1 MQPALLNS
9 WIERKEQMA
18 RPQKKGLLYF
28 PFDTDFFADLKIR
41 ALSARYGS
49 DGLIF
54 YIWLLAEIYRENGYY
69 IVWNED
75 SEDAAIASLG
85 LSEGSMKQIMTFLAS
100 RSLIVEI
107 TLASSDTIITSPN
120 IQKRYQEAAKSLRR
134 EIIVDCEIWLLNE
147 EETASFIKVTQNS
160 DKYSKNNNK
169 SVKNESK
176 SRKNP
181 TNKIKVNEMKVNER
195 EGAPAKHSYGSFGNV
210 MLLDDEFTKLA
221 DKYGADIRNDA
232 IEFLDMYIEEKG
244 YKTKSHYLAII
255 RWVVNAV
262 NERRQKQRRGY
273 QSNMPK
279 SIQPTQERVSALDEM
294 EALFQQE
301 VNGFDKGRKN

>member
-1 MQPALLNS
+1 
-9 WIERKEQMA
+9 MA

-147 EETASFIKVTQNS
+147 EETASFIKGTQNS
-160 DKYSKNNNK
+160 DKYSKNHNK

-195 EGAPAKHSYGSFGNV
+195 EGAPAKHSYGPFGNV

>member
-1 MQPALLNS
+1 
-9 WIERKEQMA
+9 MA

-160 DKYSKNNNK
+160 DKYSKNHNK

-195 EGAPAKHSYGSFGNV
+195 EGAPAKHSYGQFGNV

>member
-1 MQPALLNS
+1 
-9 WIERKEQMA
+9 MA

-28 PFDTDFFADLKIR
+28 PFDTDFFYADTKIR
-41 ALSARYGS
+41 ALQARYGS
-49 DGLIF
+49 DGLMF
-54 YIWLLAEIYRENGYY
+54 YIFLLTEIYSENGYY
-69 IVWNED
+69 IVWNAD
-75 SEDAAIASLG
+75 SEDSAMASLG

-100 RSLIVEI
+100 RSLITEI
-107 TLASSDTIITSPN
+107 TLASSDTIITSPG
-120 IQKRYQEAAKSLRR
+120 IQRRFQEAVKRLKRDFV
-134 EIIVDCEIWLLNE
+134 VDSRIWLLKE
-147 EETASFIKVTQNS
+147 EDTAPCIKVTLFENNSQNYT
-160 DKYSKNNNK
+160 DKSEKNGDK
-169 SVKNESK
+169 SEIYTTKE
-176 SRKNP
+176 RKG
-181 TNKIKVNEMKVNER
+181 KEKKGKER
-195 EGAPAKHSYGSFGNV
+195 ESAPAKHSYGPFGNV

>member
-1 MQPALLNS
+1 
-9 WIERKEQMA
+9 MA

-41 ALSARYGS
+41 ALRARYGS

-195 EGAPAKHSYGSFGNV
+195 EGAPAKHSYGPFGNV

>member
-1 MQPALLNS
+1 
-9 WIERKEQMA
+9 MA

-28 PFDTDFFADLKIR
+28 PFDTDFFYADTKIR
-41 ALSARYGS
+41 ALQARYGS
-49 DGLIF
+49 DGLMF
-54 YIWLLAEIYRENGYY
+54 YIFLLTEIYRENGYY
-69 IVWNED
+69 IVWNAD
-75 SEDAAIASLG
+75 SEDSAMASLG
-85 LSEGSMKQIMTFLAS
+85 LSDGSMKQIMTFLAS
-100 RSLIVEI
+100 RSLITEI
-107 TLASSDTIITSPN
+107 TLASSDTIITSPG
-120 IQKRYQEAAKSLRR
+120 IQRRFQEAVKRLKRDFV
-134 EIIVDCEIWLLNE
+134 VDSRIWLLKE
-147 EETASFIKVTQNS
+147 EDTAPCIKVTLFENNSQNYT
-160 DKYSKNNNK
+160 DKSEKNGDK
-169 SVKNESK
+169 SEIYTTKE
-176 SRKNP
+176 RKG
-181 TNKIKVNEMKVNER
+181 KEKKGKER
-195 EGAPAKHSYGSFGNV
+195 ESAPAKHSYGPFGNV

>member
-1 MQPALLNS
+1 
-9 WIERKEQMA
+9 MA

-85 LSEGSMKQIMTFLAS
+85 LPEGSMKQIMTFLAS

-160 DKYSKNNNK
+160 DKYSKNHNK

-195 EGAPAKHSYGSFGNV
+195 EGAPAKHSYGPFGNV

>member
-1 MQPALLNS
+1 
-9 WIERKEQMA
+9 MA

-85 LSEGSMKQIMTFLAS
+85 LPEGSMKQIMTFLAS

-147 EETASFIKVTQNS
+147 EETASFIKVAQNS
-160 DKYSKNNNK
+160 DKYSKTIINSLK
-169 SVKNESK
+169 MRVKPVK
-176 SRKNP
+176 TP
-181 TNKIKVNEMKVNER
+181 QIK
-195 EGAPAKHSYGSFGNV
+195 
-210 MLLDDEFTKLA
+210 
-221 DKYGADIRNDA
+221 
-232 IEFLDMYIEEKG
+232 
-244 YKTKSHYLAII
+244 
-255 RWVVNAV
+255 
-262 NERRQKQRRGY
+262 
-273 QSNMPK
+273 
-279 SIQPTQERVSALDEM
+279 
-294 EALFQQE
+294 
-301 VNGFDKGRKN
+301 

>member
-1 MQPALLNS
+1 
-9 WIERKEQMA
+9 MA

-134 EIIVDCEIWLLNE
+134 EIIVDDEIWLLNE
-147 EETASFIKVTQNS
+147 EDTASFIKVTQNS
-160 DKYSKNNNK
+160 DKYRKKHNK

-195 EGAPAKHSYGSFGNV
+195 ESAPAKHPYGQFGNV

-221 DKYGADIRNDA
+221 DKYGADTRNEA

>member
-1 MQPALLNS
+1 
-9 WIERKEQMA
+9 MA

-160 DKYSKNNNK
+160 DKYSKNHNK

-195 EGAPAKHSYGSFGNV
+195 ESAPAKHSYGPFGNV

-301 VNGFDKGRKN
+301 VNGIDTSRKN

>member
-1 MQPALLNS
+1 
-9 WIERKEQMA
+9 MA

-85 LSEGSMKQIMTFLAS
+85 LSEGSMKQIMIFLAS

-160 DKYSKNNNK
+160 DKYSKNHNK

-195 EGAPAKHSYGSFGNV
+195 EGAPAKHSYGPFGNV

-279 SIQPTQERVSALDEM
+279 SVQPTQERVSALDEM

-301 VNGFDKGRKN
+301 VNGVDKGRKN

>member
-1 MQPALLNS
+1 
-9 WIERKEQMA
+9 MA

-85 LSEGSMKQIMTFLAS
+85 LPEGSMKQIMTFLAS

-160 DKYSKNNNK
+160 DKYSKNHNK

-176 SRKNP
+176 TRKNP

-195 EGAPAKHSYGSFGNV
+195 EGAPAKHSYGPFGNV

-279 SIQPTQERVSALDEM
+279 SVQPTQERVSALDEM

-301 VNGFDKGRKN
+301 VNGVDKGRKN

>member
-1 MQPALLNS
+1 
-9 WIERKEQMA
+9 MA

-107 TLASSDTIITSPN
+107 TLASSDTIITSQN

-160 DKYSKNNNK
+160 DKYSKNHNK

-181 TNKIKVNEMKVNER
+181 TNKIKVNEMKVNVR
-195 EGAPAKHSYGSFGNV
+195 EGAPAKHSYGPFGNV

>member
-1 MQPALLNS
+1 
-9 WIERKEQMA
+9 MA

-100 RSLIVEI
+100 RSLIIEI

-120 IQKRYQEAAKSLRR
+120 IQKRYQEVAKSLRR
-134 EIIVDCEIWLLNE
+134 EIIVDDEIWLLNE
-147 EETASFIKVTQNS
+147 EDTASFIKVTQNS
-160 DKYSKNNNK
+160 DKSRKNSNK
-169 SVKNESK
+169 SGKNGSK

-181 TNKIKVNEMKVNER
+181 TNKIKVNEMKVNKR
-195 EGAPAKHSYGSFGNV
+195 EGAPAKHSYGPFGNV

-221 DKYGADIRNDA
+221 DKYGADTRNDA

>member
-1 MQPALLNS
+1 
-9 WIERKEQMA
+9 MA

-160 DKYSKNNNK
+160 DKYSKNHNK

-176 SRKNP
+176 TRKNP

-195 EGAPAKHSYGSFGNV
+195 EGAPAKHSYGPFGNV
-210 MLLDDEFTKLA
+210 RLLDDEFTKLA

-279 SIQPTQERVSALDEM
+279 SVQPTQERVSALDEM

-301 VNGFDKGRKN
+301 VNGVDKGRKN

>member
-1 MQPALLNS
+1 
-9 WIERKEQMA
+9 MA

-160 DKYSKNNNK
+160 DKYSKNHNK

-176 SRKNP
+176 IRKNP

-195 EGAPAKHSYGSFGNV
+195 EGAPAKHSYGPFGNV

-279 SIQPTQERVSALDEM
+279 SVQPTQERVSALDEM

>member
-1 MQPALLNS
+1 
-9 WIERKEQMA
+9 MA

-28 PFDTDFFADLKIR
+28 PFDTDFFYADTKIR
-41 ALSARYGS
+41 ALQARYGS
-49 DGLIF
+49 DGLMF
-54 YIWLLAEIYRENGYY
+54 YIFLLTEIYRENGYY
-69 IVWNED
+69 IVWNAD
-75 SEDAAIASLG
+75 SEDSAMASLG

-100 RSLIVEI
+100 RSLITEI
-107 TLASSDTIITSPN
+107 TLASSDTIITSPG
-120 IQKRYQEAAKSLRR
+120 IQRRFQEAVKRLKRDFV
-134 EIIVDCEIWLLNE
+134 VDSRIWLLKE
-147 EETASFIKVTQNS
+147 EDTAPCIKVTLFENNSQNYT
-160 DKYSKNNNK
+160 DKSEKNGDK
-169 SVKNESK
+169 SEIYTTKE
-176 SRKNP
+176 RKG
-181 TNKIKVNEMKVNER
+181 KEKKGKER
-195 EGAPAKHSYGSFGNV
+195 ESAPAKHSYGPFGNV

>member
-1 MQPALLNS
+1 
-9 WIERKEQMA
+9 MA

-100 RSLIVEI
+100 RSLIIEI

-120 IQKRYQEAAKSLRR
+120 IQKRYQEVAKSLRR
-134 EIIVDCEIWLLNE
+134 DIAVDGEIWLLNE
-147 EETASFIKVTQNS
+147 EDTASFIKVTQNS
-160 DKYSKNNNK
+160 DKYSKNPNK
-169 SVKNESK
+169 SGKNGSK

-195 EGAPAKHSYGSFGNV
+195 ESAPAKHSYGPFGNV
-210 MLLDDEFTKLA
+210 MLLDDEYIKLA
-221 DKYGADIRNDA
+221 EKYGADIRDEA
-232 IEFLDMYIEEKG
+232 IDFLDMYIAEKG

-255 RWVVNAV
+255 RWVVSAV

-279 SIQPTQERVSALDEM
+279 SVQPTQERVSALDEM

-301 VNGFDKGRKN
+301 VNGVDKGRKN

>member
-1 MQPALLNS
+1 
-9 WIERKEQMA
+9 MA

-107 TLASSDTIITSPN
+107 ILASSDTIITSPN

-134 EIIVDCEIWLLNE
+134 EIIVDDEIWLLNE
-147 EETASFIKVTQNS
+147 EDTASFIKVTKNS
-160 DKYSKNNNK
+160 DKYSKNHNK

-195 EGAPAKHSYGSFGNV
+195 ESAPAKHPYGQFGNV

-221 DKYGADIRNDA
+221 DKYGADTRNEA

>member
-1 MQPALLNS
+1 
-9 WIERKEQMA
+9 MA

-120 IQKRYQEAAKSLRR
+120 IQKRYQEAAKSLRH

-160 DKYSKNNNK
+160 DKYSKNHNK

-176 SRKNP
+176 TRKNP

-195 EGAPAKHSYGSFGNV
+195 EGAPAKHSYGPFGNV

>member
-1 MQPALLNS
+1 
-9 WIERKEQMA
+9 MA

-181 TNKIKVNEMKVNER
+181 TNKIKVNEMKGNER
-195 EGAPAKHSYGSFGNV
+195 EGAPAKHSYGPFGNV

-221 DKYGADIRNDA
+221 EKYGADTRNDA

-301 VNGFDKGRKN
+301 VNGVDKGRKN

>member
-1 MQPALLNS
+1 
-9 WIERKEQMA
+9 MA

-100 RSLIVEI
+100 RSLIIEI

-160 DKYSKNNNK
+160 DKYSKNHNK

-195 EGAPAKHSYGSFGNV
+195 ESAPAKHSYGPFGNV

-221 DKYGADIRNDA
+221 DKYGADIRDEA
-232 IEFLDMYIEEKG
+232 VEFLDMYIAEKG

-279 SIQPTQERVSALDEM
+279 SVQPTQERVSALDEM

-301 VNGFDKGRKN
+301 VNGVDKGRKN

>member
-1 MQPALLNS
+1 
-9 WIERKEQMA
+9 MA

-85 LSEGSMKQIMTFLAS
+85 LSEGSMKQIMAFLAS

-160 DKYSKNNNK
+160 DKYSKNHNK

-195 EGAPAKHSYGSFGNV
+195 EGAPAKHSYGPFGNV

>member
-1 MQPALLNS
+1 
-9 WIERKEQMA
+9 MA

-160 DKYSKNNNK
+160 DKYSKNHNK

-176 SRKNP
+176 TSKNP

-195 EGAPAKHSYGSFGNV
+195 ESAPAKHPYGQFGNV
-210 MLLDDEFTKLA
+210 LLLDDEYIKLA

-279 SIQPTQERVSALDEM
+279 SVQPTQERVSALDEM

-301 VNGFDKGRKN
+301 VNGVDKGRKN

>member
-1 MQPALLNS
+1 
-9 WIERKEQMA
+9 MA

-147 EETASFIKVTQNS
+147 EETASFIKVAQNS
-160 DKYSKNNNK
+160 DKYSKNHNK

-195 EGAPAKHSYGSFGNV
+195 EGAPAKHSYGPFGNV

-244 YKTKSHYLAII
+244 YKIKSHYLAII

>member
-1 MQPALLNS
+1 
-9 WIERKEQMA
+9 MA

-160 DKYSKNNNK
+160 DKYSKNHN
-169 SVKNESK
+169 
-176 SRKNP
+176 
-181 TNKIKVNEMKVNER
+181 NER
-195 EGAPAKHSYGSFGNV
+195 ESAPAKHPYGQFGNV
-210 MLLDDEFTKLA
+210 MLLDDEYIKLA
-221 DKYGADIRNDA
+221 EKYGADIRDEA
-232 IEFLDMYIEEKG
+232 IEFLDMYIAEKG
-244 YKTKSHYLAII
+244 YKTKSHYMAII

-262 NERRQKQRRGY
+262 NERKQKRQYGY
-273 QSNMPK
+273 KSNMPK
-279 SIQPTQERVSALDEM
+279 SVQPTQERVSALDEM

-301 VNGFDKGRKN
+301 VNGVDKGRKN

>member
-1 MQPALLNS
+1 
-9 WIERKEQMA
+9 MA

-160 DKYSKNNNK
+160 DKYSKNHNK

-176 SRKNP
+176 TRKNP

-195 EGAPAKHSYGSFGNV
+195 EGAPAKHSYGPFGNV
-210 MLLDDEFTKLA
+210 RLLDDEFTKLA

-279 SIQPTQERVSALDEM
+279 SVQPTQERVSALDEM

>member
-1 MQPALLNS
+1 
-9 WIERKEQMA
+9 MA

-160 DKYSKNNNK
+160 DKYSKNHNK

-176 SRKNP
+176 TRKNP

-195 EGAPAKHSYGSFGNV
+195 EGAPAKHSYGPFGNV
-210 MLLDDEFTKLA
+210 RLLDDEFTKLA

-301 VNGFDKGRKN
+301 VNGVDKGRKN

>member
-1 MQPALLNS
+1 
-9 WIERKEQMA
+9 MA

-134 EIIVDCEIWLLNE
+134 EIIVECEIWLLNE

-160 DKYSKNNNK
+160 DKYSKNHNK
-169 SVKNESK
+169 SGKNESK

-195 EGAPAKHSYGSFGNV
+195 ESAPAKHPYGQFGNV
-210 MLLDDEFTKLA
+210 LLLDDEYIKLTE
-221 DKYGADIRNDA
+221 KYGADTRNEA

>member
-1 MQPALLNS
+1 
-9 WIERKEQMA
+9 MA

-160 DKYSKNNNK
+160 DKYSKNHNK

-195 EGAPAKHSYGSFGNV
+195 EGAPAKHSYGPFGNV

-221 DKYGADIRNDA
+221 DKYGADTRNDA

>member
-1 MQPALLNS
+1 
-9 WIERKEQMA
+9 MA

-75 SEDAAIASLG
+75 SEDVAIASLG

-147 EETASFIKVTQNS
+147 EETASFIKVAQNS
-160 DKYSKNNNK
+160 DKYSKNHNK

-195 EGAPAKHSYGSFGNV
+195 EGAPAKHSYGPFGNV

-221 DKYGADIRNDA
+221 YKYGADIRNDA

>member
-1 MQPALLNS
+1 
-9 WIERKEQMA
+9 MA

-147 EETASFIKVTQNS
+147 EETASFIKVAQNS
-160 DKYSKNNNK
+160 DKYSKNHNK

-195 EGAPAKHSYGSFGNV
+195 EGAPAKHSYGPFGNV

-221 DKYGADIRNDA
+221 YKYGADIRNDA

>member
-1 MQPALLNS
+1 
-9 WIERKEQMA
+9 MA

-134 EIIVDCEIWLLNE
+134 EIIVDDEIWLLNE
-147 EETASFIKVTQNS
+147 EDTASFIKVTQNS
-160 DKYSKNNNK
+160 DKYSKNHNK

-195 EGAPAKHSYGSFGNV
+195 ESAPAKHPYGQFGNV

-221 DKYGADIRNDA
+221 DKYGADTRNEA